1 MSGGVRTSM
10 MIGGAVILVCF
21 GLTFLEKQEPITI
34 ATGASDE
41 PDSHQEISGERDR
54 ASRLDCQA
62 RMVEER
68 IEFSRRVARELIAQ
82 RLTLWAAAAQL
93 QNLDQFSAPLYQE
106 FYASVFPQLYPG
118 QSESERYC
126 RRAMVLVESE
136 LVLKPAQRSAV
147 LTRLHQ
153 ELKSK
158 LDGSA
163 NGLSNS
169 SPQSRPF

>member
-21 GLTFLEKQEPITI
+21 GLVFLEKQEPITI
-34 ATGASDE
+34 ATGASDQ
-41 PDSHQEISGERDR
+41 PDSHQEISGERER

-118 QSESERYC
+118 QSESE
-126 RRAMVLVESE
+126 

-147 LTRLHQ
+147 LGRLHQ

-169 SPQSRPF
+169 SLQNRPF

>member
-1 MSGGVRTSM
+1 MSGGLRTSM
-10 MIGGAVILVCF
+10 MIGGAVVLVCF

-41 PDSHQEISGERDR
+41 PDSRQEMSGERGR
-54 ASRLDCQA
+54 ATRLDCQA

-68 IEFSRRVARELIAQ
+68 IEFSRQVARELIAQ

-93 QNLDQFSAPLYQE
+93 QNLDQCSAPLYQE

-126 RRAMVLVESE
+126 RRAMALVDSE

-147 LTRLHQ
+147 LGRLHQ

-158 LDGSA
+158 LNNSA

-169 SPQSRPF
+169 SLQSRPL